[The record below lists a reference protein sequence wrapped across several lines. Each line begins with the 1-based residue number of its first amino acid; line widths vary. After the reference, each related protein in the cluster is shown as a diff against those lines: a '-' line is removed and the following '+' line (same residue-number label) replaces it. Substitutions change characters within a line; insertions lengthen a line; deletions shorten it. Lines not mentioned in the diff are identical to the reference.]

1 MLQNKFIYFLA
12 IIESKKEMKAA
23 VFHEYGGPVEIAE
36 VARPKLQDSNVLV
49 EVHAA
54 SLNPIDNIL
63 RAGFLRQ
70 MLELT
75 FPHVKG
81 YDVSGTVV
89 EIGNNVKNV
98 KIGDEV
104 FARPNQMDAGS
115 IAEFARI
122 QEGELAIKPSN
133 LTHEQA
139 ASVPLAG
146 LTAWQAL
153 VTKGKIK
160 EGNKVLIHAGSGG
173 VGTLAIQIAKHFGA
187 FVATTTSGKNVALV
201 KELGADLVI
210 DYTTQNFE
218 DELSNCD
225 LVIDTIGGET
235 LARSFKVLK
244 KGGKMVS
251 IKSQDNDNLAQK
263 HNVHFEWFFMSPDG
277 KMLSELAGLIS
288 QGAIK
293 TVIDSVF
300 RMDQAAEAFD
310 RLATGRAKGK
320 IIIAV
325 K

>member
-1 MLQNKFIYFLA
+1 MLENKFMYFLA

-89 EIGNNVKNV
+89 EIGNNVKNI

-104 FARPNQMDAGS
+104 FARPNQLDAGS

-122 QEGELAIKPSN
+122 QEDELAIKPSN
-133 LTHEQA
+133 VTHEQA

-173 VGTLAIQIAKHFGA
+173 VGSLAIQIAKHFGA
-187 FVATTTSGKNVALV
+187 FVATTTSGKNVGLV
-201 KELGADLVI
+201 KELGADLII

-218 DELSNCD
+218 DELSDCD
-225 LVIDTIGGET
+225 LVIDTLGGDT
-235 LARSFKVLK
+235 LTRSFKVLK
-244 KGGKMVS
+244 KGGTMIS
-251 IKSQDNDNLAQK
+251 IKSQDNDNLADK
-263 HNVHFEWFFMSPDG
+263 YGVHFEWFFMSPDG
-277 KMLSELAGLIS
+277 KMLSELAKLIN
-288 QGAIK
+288 QGNVK

-300 RMDQAAEAFD
+300 RMDQVAEAFD

-320 IIIAV
+320 IVIAV

>member
-36 VARPKLQDSNVLV
+36 IARPKLQDSNVLV

-122 QEGELAIKPSN
+122 QEDELAIKPSN

-187 FVATTTSGKNVALV
+187 FVATTTSRKNVALV

-235 LARSFKVLK
+235 LACSFKVLK

-263 HNVHFEWFFMSPDG
+263 YNVHFEWFFMSPDG

-300 RMDQAAEAFD
+300 RMDQAPEAFD